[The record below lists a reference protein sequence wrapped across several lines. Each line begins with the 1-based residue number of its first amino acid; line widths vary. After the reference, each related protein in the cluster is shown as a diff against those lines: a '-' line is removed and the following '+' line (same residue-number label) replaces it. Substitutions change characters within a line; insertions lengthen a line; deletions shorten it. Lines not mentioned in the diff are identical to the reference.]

1 MGRGGDNG
9 VRTRR
14 IGLVTIL
21 LTLGA
26 VIGVSVLSGP
36 ADLQAAPAAKFRVAG
51 VLPGVVTD
59 ADYNTLGFL
68 ALRSVG
74 SELGAEI
81 AYSENV
87 PVPDVERV
95 MREYID
101 LKFNIIWT
109 HGGQFISQTEKLARE
124 FRNVTFIAEA
134 DAPLLE
140 RPANLWV
147 IDRNFHIGFYP
158 IGALAAMLTQ
168 TGKIAYVGGL
178 TLPFSY
184 SEVHALRQAL
194 QNQQRRVE
202 LKTVWVGDFND
213 PAKARQV
220 TDALIAEGSDVIIGS
235 LNLGMLGVFE
245 AVKPSPKRVW
255 VTAKYTDK
263 LQFAPQHYV
272 TSVLYDFAGPLRAI
286 VRRVGRG
293 ETTGYYPLGL
303 DTGVALQFPLRNVPD
318 PVSVAMRKL
327 MTDLVAGKIKVIKDI
342 TPVR

>member
-1 MGRGGDNG
+1 MG
-9 VRTRR
+9 TRR
-14 IGLVTIL
+14 VRLVAIFL
-21 LTLGA
+21 ALGTMIWAA
-26 VIGVSVLSGP
+26 VLP
-36 ADLQAAPAAKFRVAG
+36 ATTELQAAPATKFKLAG
-51 VLPGVVTD
+51 VFPGVVTD
-59 ADYNTLGFL
+59 ADYNTLGFV
-68 ALRSVG
+68 AVRSVG
-74 SELGAEI
+74 IELGMEV
-81 AYSENV
+81 AYSESV
-87 PVPDVERV
+87 PVPDVDRV

-124 FRNVTFIAEA
+124 FRNVTFIGEA
-134 DAPLLE
+134 DAPLAE

-184 SEVHALRQAL
+184 SEVHAIQQAL
-194 QNQQRRVE
+194 RDQQRRVE
-202 LKTVWVGDFND
+202 LKAVWVGDFND

-220 TDALIAEGSDVIIGS
+220 TDALIAEGVDVIMGS

-245 AVKPSPKRVW
+245 AVKASPRRVL

-263 LQFAPQHYV
+263 LNFAPQHYV
-272 TSVLYDFAGPLRAI
+272 TSVLYDFAGPLRTI

-293 ETTGYYPLGL
+293 ETSGYYPLGFN
-303 DTGVALQFPLRNVPD
+303 TGVGLQFPLRNVPE
-318 PVSVAMRKL
+318 PVSIAMRK
-327 MTDLVAGKIKVIKDI
+327 MVADLVAGKLKVVKDI

>member
-1 MGRGGDNG
+1 MG
-9 VRTRR
+9 TRR
-14 IGLVTIL
+14 ISVVAVL
-21 LTLGA
+21 LALGTMVWSA
-26 VIGVSVLSGP
+26 VLPMSTEV
-36 ADLQAAPAAKFRVAG
+36 QAAPATRHRVAG
-51 VLPGVVTD
+51 VFPGVVTD

-68 ALRSVG
+68 ALKSVG
-74 SELGAEI
+74 SELGAEV

-87 PVPDVERV
+87 AVPDVERV

-124 FRNVTFIAEA
+124 FKNVTFIAEA
-134 DAPLLE
+134 DAPLAE
-140 RPANLWV
+140 RPGNLWV

-184 SEVHALRQAL
+184 SEVHAIRQAL
-194 QNQQRRVE
+194 RDQRRPVE
-202 LKTVWVGDFND
+202 LKMVWVGDFND
-213 PAKARQV
+213 PAKARHV
-220 TDALIAEGSDVIIGS
+220 TDALIAEGADVIMGS

-245 AVKPSPKRVW
+245 AVKVAPRRVW

-263 LQFAPQHYV
+263 LNFLPQHYV

-286 VRRVGRG
+286 VRRIGRG
-293 ETTGYYPLGL
+293 ETGGYYPLGF
-303 DTGVALQFPLRNVPD
+303 DTGVALQFPLRNVPE

-327 MTDLVAGKIKVIKDI
+327 VTDLVAGKIKVAKDI